1 MNPIEK
7 DPLLRK
13 LELRNWFLLGAMLL
27 LSFPFAGQTFLLG
40 LLIGGLISIANFYWM
55 GRDLRAAFQKLSDH
69 LKVFVVFKFYVRLA
83 ITAVVLYL
91 VITKTPANI
100 FGLLIGLSIVIVNIV
115 FSTVMEYQKKIL
127 IEEVRR

>member
-1 MNPIEK
+1 
-7 DPLLRK
+7 
-13 LELRNWFLLGAMLL
+13 
-27 LSFPFAGQTFLLG
+27 
-40 LLIGGLISIANFYWM
+40 M

-83 ITAVVLYL
+83 ITAVLLYL

>member
-1 MNPIEK
+1 MNPIGK

-27 LSFPFAGQTFLLG
+27 LSFPFAGQNFLLG
-40 LLIGGLISIANFYWM
+40 LLIGGLISIGNFYWM

-83 ITAVVLYL
+83 ITAVLLYL

>member
-1 MNPIEK
+1 
-7 DPLLRK
+7 
-13 LELRNWFLLGAMLL
+13 MLL
-27 LSFPFAGQTFLLG
+27 LSFPFAGRNFLLG

-55 GRDLRAAFQKLSDH
+55 GRDLRAAFRKLSDH
-69 LKVFVVFKFYVRLA
+69 LKIFVVFKFYVRLA
-83 ITAVVLYL
+83 VTAVVLYL

-115 FSTVMEYQKKIL
+115 FSTVMEVQKKIL

>member
-27 LSFPFAGQTFLLG
+27 LSFPFAGRNFLLG

-55 GRDLRAAFQKLSDH
+55 GRDLRAAFRKLSDH
-69 LKVFVVFKFYVRLA
+69 LKIFVVFKFYVRLA
-83 ITAVVLYL
+83 VTAVVLYL

-115 FSTVMEYQKKIL
+115 FSTVMEVQKKIL